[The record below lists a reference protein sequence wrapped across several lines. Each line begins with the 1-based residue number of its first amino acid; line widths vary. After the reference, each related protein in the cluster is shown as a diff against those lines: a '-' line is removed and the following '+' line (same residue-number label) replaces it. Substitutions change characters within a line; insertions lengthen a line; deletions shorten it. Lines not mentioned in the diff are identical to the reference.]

1 MEYIDVKTREFFE
14 VELLGIRA
22 LFTKLHI
29 DKSSVPEGMYC
40 YHLRHDRFPST
51 VENEVRA
58 DYFGTILTTKRL
70 NFGAGDFLPLGHGD
84 FDFTDKKFHVHDFMK
99 KYSVQN
105 RTTDKPEENLCRK
118 VMP

>member
-51 VENEVRA
+51 V
-58 DYFGTILTTKRL
+58 
-70 NFGAGDFLPLGHGD
+70 
-84 FDFTDKKFHVHDFMK
+84 
-99 KYSVQN
+99 
-105 RTTDKPEENLCRK
+105 
-118 VMP
+118 